1 MDQDSPRGSQSICR
15 ASHRQDLK
23 AEGCWEAE
31 RYWVPEG
38 CWEAEGYWVP
48 EGCWEAEGY
57 WVPECCWEPTAH
69 RPEELLI
76 FKVVLPAT
84 CWVCSLLTDETKT
97 AGMMKVLELTGGK
110 KRKGTQ
116 GKNAGPRAPPSLRGV
131 L

>member
-1 MDQDSPRGSQSICR
+1 MDQDSPHGSQSICR

-48 EGCWEAEGY
+48 E
-57 WVPECCWEPTAH
+57 CCWEPTAH

-76 FKVVLPAT
+76 FKIVSPPT
-84 CWVCSLLTDETKT
+84 CWVRSLLTDETKT

-110 KRKGTQ
+110 KREGPQ
-116 GKNAGPRAPPSLRGV
+116 GKNAGPRAPPSLHGV